1 MKKIIFTII
10 LFLLFSLII
19 NSSEEKK
26 IKVIV
31 EGEEEAKTETAKDI
45 LPTTQKGVYI
55 LKTAKQIENDT
66 KKLKDMAD
74 NPKIESEIIDA
85 IISKI
90 IDIENNQQKHMKI
103 IMVLSLLVF
112 LLFVII
118 VLIVIKRKY

>member
-1 MKKIIFTII
+1 MKKIAFIIFLS
-10 LFLLFSLII
+10 LFFSFII

-55 LKTAKQIENDT
+55 LKTTKQIENDT
-66 KKLKDMAD
+66 KKLKEMAD

-90 IDIENNQQKHMKI
+90 IDIESNQQKQMKI

-118 VLIVIKRKY
+118 ILIVIKRK